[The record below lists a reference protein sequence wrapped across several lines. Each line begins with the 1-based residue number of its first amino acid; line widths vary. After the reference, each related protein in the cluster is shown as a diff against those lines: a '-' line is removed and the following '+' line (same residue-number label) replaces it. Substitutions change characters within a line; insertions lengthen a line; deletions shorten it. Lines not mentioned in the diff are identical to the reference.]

1 LILDN
6 EVPIEKL
13 NELFGKE
20 QLEHLIKQIIKE
32 KPESLNDRMLSC
44 VSKENKSEITILAKL
59 TYSLQRESKKEVQS
73 KVTSLYQNDEYFRKY
88 LLFRYENNVNSINDN
103 ETNPGRSI
111 IPLSDIMLEYTTNVD
126 LIRNVFDSEKYQDKK
141 IQLFLKYYIQDRE
154 KTTTNITSIEELMNY
169 PKEVLERQEETIK
182 SGNRDDMIDIIIQN
196 LTGLSA
202 GEYSDYRNK
211 FLENHDIEAILE
223 SNEQYGDKLKN
234 LTIIKELLSL
244 AQSMDEK
251 QLQEFATNIS
261 LRNYNELIQGDF
273 SLVSMR
279 ESFRDFLTSIEQEY
293 GKEINQ
299 SLGYSVKNIDTVQF
313 GDKKVNIH
321 DLKGQF
327 TLLIHMTEREHP
339 NHNDNRTCMSLL
351 SEGHYEVAMESKG
364 CKQNPNVCFFIFDN
378 VPPELLYASANH
390 NMSSN
395 SSGRTDSNFMTTD
408 NTILNARPEIDTLS
422 QESFTEQT
430 YYYQGFDKDSKF
442 VRIKPKALATFQE
455 TPNEHTL
462 KLAAEYGLDILRIP
476 DMQTNLQ
483 YMLNN
488 GIVTPS
494 LIKGFQGD
502 CRQILEVCSKKDILT
517 KSEVLSL
524 QTLRRREES
533 QEIQQQ
539 IDNLLKRIP
548 QAKGKDEILS
558 LIDDITLSDLKV
570 ISSETR
576 KMYDLINNPQLTQ
589 EKE

>member
-1 LILDN
+1 
-6 EVPIEKL
+6 
-13 NELFGKE
+13 
-20 QLEHLIKQIIKE
+20 
-32 KPESLNDRMLSC
+32 
-44 VSKENKSEITILAKL
+44 
-59 TYSLQRESKKEVQS
+59 
-73 KVTSLYQNDEYFRKY
+73 
-88 LLFRYENNVNSINDN
+88 
-103 ETNPGRSI
+103 
-111 IPLSDIMLEYTTNVD
+111 
-126 LIRNVFDSEKYQDKK
+126 
-141 IQLFLKYYIQDRE
+141 
-154 KTTTNITSIEELMNY
+154 
-169 PKEVLERQEETIK
+169 
-182 SGNRDDMIDIIIQN
+182 
-196 LTGLSA
+196 
-202 GEYSDYRNK
+202 
-211 FLENHDIEAILE
+211 
-223 SNEQYGDKLKN
+223 
-234 LTIIKELLSL
+234 
-244 AQSMDEK
+244 
-251 QLQEFATNIS
+251 
-261 LRNYNELIQGDF
+261 
-273 SLVSMR
+273 
-279 ESFRDFLTSIEQEY
+279 
-293 GKEINQ
+293 
-299 SLGYSVKNIDTVQF
+299 
-313 GDKKVNIH
+313 
-321 DLKGQF
+321 
-327 TLLIHMTEREHP
+327 
-339 NHNDNRTCMSLL
+339 LL